1 MDPRTRLLLE
11 APIGRTILKLSLP
24 NIAVMAIQAGIGLV
38 ETYFIAKLGT
48 DALAGLALVFPV
60 QMLFVMITAGAMGGG
75 ILSVVSRSLGAGRSS
90 EANELAWQA
99 IWIALG
105 LGLLT
110 TLVMLASGSAL
121 YSAMGGRDGALAA
134 ALIYSHVVFA
144 GAVPLWI
151 YNSLAAVIR
160 GTGNMLVPAAVT
172 AIGAAI
178 LIPLS
183 PVLIFGAGPLPAF
196 GIAGGAAAV
205 VAFYVVGSV
214 VFAFYIWSG
223 RGVLKPRL
231 RPVRFRL
238 SLSRDV
244 LKIGA
249 LSSVA
254 STTTNLAI
262 ATATALVGVYGSA
275 AVAGFGTAVRLEY
288 LLVPLVFGLGTPVA
302 SMVGTNIGAGQNRRA
317 LRVAWTG
324 AAIAGVLTGAIGLA
338 AALYPQGWLSLFGDD
353 ATMNAVGAQYLRIV
367 GPFYGFFGIG
377 LALYFAS
384 QGAGRVGWAMG
395 ASLLRVAVAALGGL
409 VIVRFGAGVAGVF
422 AALAAGLAIYGVM
435 NIIAVAS
442 GAWFR
447 SRTQSLPA
455 SHLVVK
461 EAAGE
466 QALS

>member
-11 APIGRTILKLSLP
+11 APIGRTIVRLALP

-48 DALAGLALVFPV
+48 AALAGLALVFPV

-75 ILSVVSRSLGAGRSS
+75 ILSAVSRALGAARADD
-90 EANELAWQA
+90 ANALAWQSV
-99 IWIALG
+99 WIALS
-105 LGLLT
+105 LGLVT
-110 TLVMLASGSAL
+110 TIVMLAAGPLL
-121 YSAMGGRDGALAA
+121 YAAMGGQGEALAA
-134 ALIYSHVVFA
+134 ALLYSHVVFA
-144 GAVPLWI
+144 GAIPLWL

-160 GTGNMLVPAAVT
+160 GTGNMLVPALVT
-172 AIGAAI
+172 AVGAAI

-183 PVLIFGAGPLPAF
+183 PVLIFGFGPVPAF

-214 VFAFYIWSG
+214 IFAVYIWSG
-223 RGVLKPRL
+223 RGVLRPQRKPQG
-231 RPVRFRL
+231 FRW
-238 SLSRDV
+238 SLSRDL

-249 LSSVA
+249 LSSIA

-302 SMVGTNIGAGQNRRA
+302 SMVGTSMGAGQNRRA

-324 AAIAGVLTGAIGLA
+324 AAIAGGLTGAIGLA
-338 AALYPQGWLSLFGDD
+338 AALYPQAWLSLFGDD
-353 ATMNAVGAQYLRIV
+353 VTMNAVGAQYLRIV
-367 GPFYGFFGIG
+367 GPFYGFFGVG

-384 QGAGRVGWAMG
+384 QGAGRVGWAVG

-409 VIVRFGAGVAGVF
+409 AVVRLGAGITGVF
-422 AALAAGLAIYGVM
+422 AALAAGLAIYGVLNM
-435 NIIAVAS
+435 IAVAT

-447 SRTQSLPA
+447 NHAQVN
-455 SHLVVK
+455 LVVAN
-461 EAAGE
+461 EGA
-466 QALS
+466 Q

>member
-1 MDPRTRLLLE
+1 
-11 APIGRTILKLSLP
+11 
-24 NIAVMAIQAGIGLV
+24 
-38 ETYFIAKLGT
+38 
-48 DALAGLALVFPV
+48 
-60 QMLFVMITAGAMGGG
+60 
-75 ILSVVSRSLGAGRSS
+75 
-90 EANELAWQA
+90 
-99 IWIALG
+99 
-105 LGLLT
+105 
-110 TLVMLASGSAL
+110 
-121 YSAMGGRDGALAA
+121 
-134 ALIYSHVVFA
+134 VVFA
-144 GAVPLWI
+144 GAIPLWL

-160 GTGNMLVPAAVT
+160 GTGNMLVPALVT

-183 PVLIFGAGPLPAF
+183 PVLIFGFGPVPAF

-205 VAFYVVGSV
+205 VAFYVVGSAI
-214 VFAFYIWSG
+214 FAAYIWSG
-223 RGVLKPRL
+223 RGVLRPQRKPQ
-231 RPVRFRL
+231 RFRW

-249 LSSVA
+249 LSSIA

-302 SMVGTNIGAGQNRRA
+302 SMVGTSIGAGQNRRA

-324 AAIAGVLTGAIGLA
+324 AAIAGGLTGAIGLA
-338 AALYPQGWLSLFGDD
+338 AALYPLGWLSLFGDD

-367 GPFYGFFGIG
+367 GPFYGLFGIG

-384 QGAGRVGWAMG
+384 QGAGRVGWAVG

-409 VIVRFGAGVAGVF
+409 AVVQMGAGVTGVF

-435 NIIAVAS
+435 NIIAVAT

-447 SRTQSLPA
+447 NSTPA
-455 SHLVVK
+455 AAAALRLAAAK
-461 EAAGE
+461 E
-466 QALS
+466 

>member
-11 APIGRTILKLSLP
+11 APIGRTILRLALP

-48 DALAGLALVFPV
+48 AALAGLALVFPV

-75 ILSVVSRSLGAGRSS
+75 ILSAVARALGAARSDD
-90 EANELAWQA
+90 ANALAWQSV
-99 IWIALG
+99 WIALS

-110 TLVMLASGSAL
+110 TIAMLAAGPSL
-121 YSAMGGRDGALAA
+121 YAAMGGQGEALAA

-144 GAVPLWI
+144 GAIPLWL

-160 GTGNMLVPAAVT
+160 GTGNMLVPALVT
-172 AIGAAI
+172 AIGAAV

-183 PVLIFGAGPLPAF
+183 PVLIFGFGPVPGF
-196 GIAGGAAAV
+196 GIAGGAMAV

-214 VFAFYIWSG
+214 IFAVYIWAG
-223 RGVLKPRL
+223 RGVLRPQRKPQG
-231 RPVRFRL
+231 FRW
-238 SLSRDV
+238 SLSRDL

-249 LSSVA
+249 LSSIA

-302 SMVGTNIGAGQNRRA
+302 SMVGTSMGAGQNRRA

-324 AAIAGVLTGAIGLA
+324 AAVAGGLTGAIGLA
-338 AALYPQGWLSLFGDD
+338 AALYPHAWLSLFGDD

-367 GPFYGFFGIG
+367 GPFYGFFGVG

-384 QGAGRVGWAMG
+384 QGAGRVGWAVA

-409 VIVRFGAGVAGVF
+409 AVVHLGAGIAGVF
-422 AALAAGLAIYGVM
+422 AALAAGLAIYGVLNM
-435 NIIAVAS
+435 IAVAT
-442 GAWFR
+442 GVWFR
-447 SRTQSLPA
+447 SHAPA
-455 SHLVVK
+455 AAPLAAVK
-461 EAAGE
+461 VGVR
-466 QALS
+466 

>member
-1 MDPRTRLLLE
+1 
-11 APIGRTILKLSLP
+11 
-24 NIAVMAIQAGIGLV
+24 
-38 ETYFIAKLGT
+38 
-48 DALAGLALVFPV
+48 
-60 QMLFVMITAGAMGGG
+60 
-75 ILSVVSRSLGAGRSS
+75 
-90 EANELAWQA
+90 
-99 IWIALG
+99 
-105 LGLLT
+105 
-110 TLVMLASGSAL
+110 
-121 YSAMGGRDGALAA
+121 
-134 ALIYSHVVFA
+134 
-144 GAVPLWI
+144 
-151 YNSLAAVIR
+151 
-160 GTGNMLVPAAVT
+160 MLVPAAVT